1 MKTYSLAAGMAPNT
15 AEFFGKSCRRVHKR
29 VDLLFSY
36 LLGIEWAALFAIA
49 FFYTPTTWQAAES
62 STHVHLWAAAILG
75 GLCAL
80 TPMYVMR
87 TGWRGTNFSHCVTA
101 ACQVGFS
108 ILLIHLCG
116 GRIEAH
122 FHVFVSLAFIAAYR
136 NWKALTVATVI
147 VAADH
152 VVRGIWMP
160 ATVFGVS
167 TVQSLRI
174 LEHALYVVFENIVL
188 FTTMWISL
196 RESVHLAEIQTE
208 AEELSEN
215 LRVERAGLEHKINGA
230 IDQFLGQQVAAAL
243 NSIRE
248 ISGSIE
254 GTADNSRQLAEH
266 STSNGQLSETGSQKM
281 ETLMSQVQEVSA
293 CVDTTRSMIEAL
305 EKSSGNITTVTK
317 TIETVAFQTNLLAL
331 NASVEAARAGEHGK
345 GFAVVADEVRDLATR
360 SAAAAAEIS
369 QLSETIRTGSVDA
382 LGAVEVASK
391 RATESLEQAQMA
403 NESLS
408 SITASS
414 QLMVGLIEN
423 VAQAN
428 SMQAD
433 QSSALTHEIENIRN
447 FKVA

>member
-1 MKTYSLAAGMAPNT
+1 MKRLLTADMAPNT
-15 AEFFGKSCRRVHKR
+15 AEFFAHSCRHVHKR
-29 VDLLFSY
+29 VDQLFCW
-36 LLGIEWAALFAIA
+36 LLGLEWVALMAIA
-49 FFYTPTTWQAAES
+49 LLYTPTTWQAADS
-62 STHVHLWAAAILG
+62 APHIHLWAAVILG
-75 GLCAL
+75 GFCAL

-87 TGWRGTNFSHCVTA
+87 TGWRGTNVSHCVTA

-122 FHVFVSLAFIAAYR
+122 FHIFGSLAFIAAYR
-136 NWKALTVATVI
+136 NWRALAVATVI
-147 VAADH
+147 VAVDH
-152 VVRGIWMP
+152 VARGIWMP
-160 ATVFGVS
+160 STIYGVS
-167 TVQSLRI
+167 SVQSLRI
-174 LEHALYVVFENIVL
+174 LEHALYVVFEDIVL

-196 RESVHLAEIQTE
+196 KESVRLAEIQTE
-208 AEELSEN
+208 AQDLSEN
-215 LRVERAGLEHKINGA
+215 LRAERAGLESKINGA
-230 IDQFLGQQVAAAL
+230 IEQFLGQQVAAAL

-266 STSNGQLSETGSQKM
+266 SASNGQLSETGSEKM
-281 ETLMSQVQEVSA
+281 ETLMTQVQEVAA
-293 CVDTTRSMIEAL
+293 CVATTRDMIEAL
-305 EKSSGNITTVTK
+305 EKSSGNITKVTK

-369 QLSETIRTGSVDA
+369 QLSEAIRTGSVDA
-382 LGAVEVASK
+382 LGAVEGASK
-391 RATESLEQAQMA
+391 RASESLEQAHMA

-408 SITASS
+408 SITQSS

-423 VAQAN
+423 VAHAN

-433 QSSALTHEIENIRN
+433 KSSALTQEIETIRN